1 MQHAP
6 ICCRHVLSAKEKDPM
21 RVIILG
27 GGPAGVTAALQ
38 ARELQAEVTLIE
50 SKRVGGTSI
59 NEGPAPVRTLAR
71 AARLLRDSRSWD
83 TFGLWGMP
91 PQVDL
96 AAVLANARRVAEYAH
111 DKKHLA
117 ATLQRTGIDVVEGGG
132 PATCIDA
139 LTVGLADGRR
149 WQGDRIIIAVGGRE
163 RILPLPGAEFAL
175 TYSDLWSLQRLPA
188 RVAVVGG
195 AATGCQLASI
205 LTDFGCQVTV
215 LELAPRLVPQ
225 EDADVSHLLEAMFR
239 QKGMTILTR
248 AATAALERTEQGIR
262 LTYQQDE
269 TPGELVLDAVF
280 FAVGW
285 PGNVDTLNLEAA
297 GVRVERGFIPVND
310 FLQTTVPHIFA
321 AGDINGQS
329 MLVQSARTEGRI
341 AAENALLGPFR
352 RFTHDIVPTGSFTD
366 PEYGSV
372 GLTEEEARK
381 HYDCLVA
388 VARYEDLLRPIA
400 DARPEGFCKLIVE
413 RQHRYILGAHVL
425 GEYSAEIVQMVAA
438 CMAGNMRIEEVA
450 DLQLAYPT
458 VTEGVGMAAQ
468 KIVRALG
475 VAPMPHLWM
484 TLVS

>member
-1 MQHAP
+1 
-6 ICCRHVLSAKEKDPM
+6 M